1 METTKMTKSSS
12 SIEWGKIFR
21 SYGTVI
27 AGVIIAIIFSILNPD
42 SFATLDNA
50 INISRQIS
58 FLVIIGIGAT
68 IVMSVSEFD
77 LSIGA
82 IASLGGVIAA
92 KIAASGG
99 PIWVAF
105 IVPVLVALVVGF
117 INGWI
122 VTQFRVL
129 SFITTLAMS
138 TILGGF
144 TFWLTGG
151 ATIFENIPDSFR
163 LVGQKSLLGIPLLSI
178 VMLLITILFWYVMT
192 QTAFGRRLYAIGGN
206 ESASRIAGLR
216 VKWNKNATFAL
227 GAALAALTGV
237 LMASRLGSAH
247 PTAGNGLFLQAYA
260 AAYLGMTSF
269 KEGVPNIWGTFVG
282 AAIIGILA
290 NGLTIMQVPTFMQDV
305 ITGLIVI
312 AAVIMQ
318 KFGRGSR

>member
-12 SIEWGKIFR
+12 SIEWSKIFR

-99 PIWVAF
+99 PIWLAF

-216 VKWNKNATFAL
+216 VKWNKNAAFAL

>member
-1 METTKMTKSSS
+1 METTKLTKSSS

-27 AGVIIAIIFSILNPD
+27 AGVIITIIFSVLNPD

-99 PIWVAF
+99 PIWIAF
-105 IVPVLVALVVGF
+105 LAPVLVALVVGF

-216 VKWNKNATFAL
+216 VKWNKNAAFAL